1 MGKDRKIK
9 MGIYGI
15 KIQNIKIIG
24 ILAMKKE
31 KK

>member
-1 MGKDRKIK
+1 MGKDRKIR
-9 MGIYGI
+9 MEIYGI

-24 ILAMKKE
+24 MLVTIKE